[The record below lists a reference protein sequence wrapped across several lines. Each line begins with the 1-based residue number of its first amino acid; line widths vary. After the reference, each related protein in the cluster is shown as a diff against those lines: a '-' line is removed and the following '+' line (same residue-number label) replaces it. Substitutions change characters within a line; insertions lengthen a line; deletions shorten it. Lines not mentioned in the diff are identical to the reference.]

1 MSATPDIIAS
11 TPPLPEIILAPDTY
25 SRFSVLPSYLLKDWS
40 NTHGD
45 PHQQFKSMPLGKV
58 LQEKPEIFRF
68 QTIVAEKIDTILT
81 HIQIYHT

>member
-1 MSATPDIIAS
+1 
-11 TPPLPEIILAPDTY
+11 
-25 SRFSVLPSYLLKDWS
+25 
-40 NTHGD
+40 
-45 PHQQFKSMPLGKV
+45 MPLGKV